1 MNRQQA
7 LELLPIMKAFAE
19 GGEVQ
24 ARQKGVNNA
33 PWITHAE
40 YDWRLRTYEYRIKP
54 KKLHP
59 EIEYVYVIPASL
71 AWPHSRPCS
80 SLYEDI
86 AKRLCPAGVEVIKF
100 KRVED

>member
-7 LELLPIMKAFAE
+7 LELLPILAAFAK
-19 GGEVQ
+19 GGEVE

-40 YDWRLRTYEYRIKP
+40 YDWRPRTYEYRIKP

-59 EIEYVYVIPASL
+59 EIEYVYVIPSANRQVGPICTLSKSV
-71 AWPHSRPCS
+71 AEGH
-80 SLYEDI
+80 
-86 AKRLCPAGVEVIKF
+86 CPIGFELIKF